1 MHYYINMIKIEE
13 VKTKKQLK
21 AFVDFPTKLYENCP
35 QYVHPLRMDEIS
47 SFNPE
52 KNVNFEDCEAA
63 CFLAYENDRVVGR
76 IAAIIQKAYNKKVGE
91 KRVRFSRFDS
101 VNNQKVADALFEA
114 AETWAKTKGM
124 NIVHGPLGFNDLDRE
139 GLLIDGFDEVAT
151 FEEQYNYP
159 YYQTLIENCGYVKE
173 KDWLEYKI
181 FVPKEPNER
190 INRMSE
196 AVLKRYNLKIA
207 DTSNKNKFIDHYKAQ
222 IFEVLDEAY
231 CSLHGVVPFNDKMR
245 EQIIS
250 QFKMFINKDFIIVLV
265 DETDRVVAFGFA
277 IPSLSD
283 AISKSKGRIT
293 PAALCRVL
301 KAVKHPKIVD
311 FALVGVRDEYQ
322 SRGLTAVIM
331 KHIVDIMTKYKIE
344 YAETNLNL
352 EDNIKIQ
359 QTWKNFDH
367 QQHKRR
373 RCFIKHLD

>member
-1 MHYYINMIKIEE
+1 MIKIEE

-52 KNVNFEDCEAA
+52 KNVNFEDCEAI

-76 IAAIIQKAYNKKVGE
+76 IAAIIQKAYNKKVNE

-101 VNNQKVADALFEA
+101 VNNQKVADALFQAE
-114 AETWAKTKGM
+114 ETWAKEKGM

-139 GLLIDGFDEVAT
+139 GLLIDGFDEIAT

-181 FVPKEPNER
+181 FVPKQPNER

-196 AVLKRYNLKIA
+196 AVLKRYNLKVA

-265 DETDRVVAFGFA
+265 DENDRVVAFGFA

-331 KHIVDIMTKYKIE
+331 KHIIDVMTKYKIE

-359 QTWKNFDH
+359 QTWKNFEHD
-367 QQHKRR
+367 QHKRR

>member
-1 MHYYINMIKIEE
+1 MIKIEE

-47 SFNPE
+47 SFNPA
-52 KNVNFEDCEAA
+52 KNVNFEDCEAI

-76 IAAIIQKAYNKKVGE
+76 IAAIIQKAYNKKVNE

-101 VNNQKVADALFEA
+101 VNNQKVADALFQA
-114 AETWAKTKGM
+114 AETWAKAKGM

-139 GLLIDGFDEVAT
+139 GLLIDGFDEIAT

-181 FVPKEPNER
+181 FVPKQPNER

-207 DTSNKNKFIDHYKAQ
+207 DTSNKYKFIDHYKAQ

-265 DETDRVVAFGFA
+265 DENDRVVAFGFA
-277 IPSLSD
+277 IPSLSE

-293 PAALCRVL
+293 PPALCRVL

-331 KHIVDIMTKYKIE
+331 KHIIDVMTKYKIE

-359 QTWKNFDH
+359 QTWKNFE
-367 QQHKRR
+367 
-373 RCFIKHLD
+373 

>member
-1 MHYYINMIKIEE
+1 MIKIEE

-52 KNVNFEDCEAA
+52 KNVNFEDCEAI

-76 IAAIIQKAYNKKVGE
+76 IAAIIQKAYNKKVNE

-101 VNNQKVADALFEA
+101 VNNQKVADALFQA
-114 AETWAKTKGM
+114 AETWAKAKGM

-139 GLLIDGFDEVAT
+139 GLLIDGFDEIAT

-265 DETDRVVAFGFA
+265 DENDRVVAFGFA

-331 KHIVDIMTKYKIE
+331 KHIIDVMTKYKIE

-359 QTWKNFDH
+359 QTWKNFEHD
-367 QQHKRR
+367 QHKRR

>member
-1 MHYYINMIKIEE
+1 
-13 VKTKKQLK
+13 
-21 AFVDFPTKLYENCP
+21 
-35 QYVHPLRMDEIS
+35 
-47 SFNPE
+47 
-52 KNVNFEDCEAA
+52 
-63 CFLAYENDRVVGR
+63 
-76 IAAIIQKAYNKKVGE
+76 
-91 KRVRFSRFDS
+91 
-101 VNNQKVADALFEA
+101 
-114 AETWAKTKGM
+114 
-124 NIVHGPLGFNDLDRE
+124 
-139 GLLIDGFDEVAT
+139 
-151 FEEQYNYP
+151 EQYNYP

-181 FVPKEPNER
+181 FVPKQPNER

-265 DETDRVVAFGFA
+265 DENDRVVAFGFA

-293 PAALCRVL
+293 PPALCRVL

-331 KHIVDIMTKYKIE
+331 KHIIDVMTKYKIE

-359 QTWKNFDH
+359 QTWKNFEHD
-367 QQHKRR
+367 QHKRR